1 MSKTSTVRAEIA
13 ATKAI
18 AEPTALAL
26 FHPCT
31 RAWFTEAFASPTRVQ
46 SESWPFLRKGE
57 SSLML
62 APTGSGKTLAAF
74 LAALDGLL
82 FAEKKPVPGVKV
94 IYISPLKA
102 LGVDVDRN
110 LRAPLAGISAAAARE
125 GIGHNAVTVAI
136 RSGDTESRERAR
148 MLKEP
153 PDVLITTPESLYL
166 MLTSRA
172 RDILQSV
179 ETIILDEIHTM
190 VPTKRGTHLFLSN
203 P

>member
-13 ATKAI
+13 ATEAI

-31 RAWFTEAFASPTRVQ
+31 QAWFTEAFASPTRVQ

-82 FAEKKPVPGVKV
+82 FGEKKSELGVKV

-110 LRAPLAGISAAAARE
+110 LKPRWQ
-125 GIGHNAVTVAI
+125 
-136 RSGDTESRERAR
+136 
-148 MLKEP
+148 
-153 PDVLITTPESLYL
+153 ESLPL
-166 MLTSRA
+166 LPEKVR
-172 RDILQSV
+172 
-179 ETIILDEIHTM
+179 
-190 VPTKRGTHLFLSN
+190 PTTLSLLRSAQGTRSHASALAC
-203 P
+203 

>member
-1 MSKTSTVRAEIA
+1 MAKTSTTRAEVA
-13 ATKAI
+13 AIEAT

-74 LAALDGLL
+74 LAALDELL
-82 FAEKKPVPGVKV
+82 FGEKKPEPGVKV

-125 GIGHNAVTVAI
+125 GTAHNL
-136 RSGDTESRERAR
+136 S
-148 MLKEP
+148 
-153 PDVLITTPESLYL
+153 LIH
-166 MLTSRA
+166 
-172 RDILQSV
+172 I
-179 ETIILDEIHTM
+179 
-190 VPTKRGTHLFLSN
+190 
-203 P
+203 